1 MKLLS
6 VLKTLFENIQLNEK
20 DFIKQY
26 VEKITSDG
34 VKNFPEDF
42 ISTDKLQKV
51 KLPGKALHLGEEFFG
66 SFEILNSDGES
77 FLQVHDFNRAKYLIY
92 SNKKLP
98 AEISIPDND
107 DEIKESVKKYELYLD
122 NIIKDI
128 RSAFLKTGVDI
139 KHSSN
144 IISEIFR
151 ILNLV
156 RY

>member
-1 MKLLS
+1 M
-6 VLKTLFENIQLNEK
+6 QLNDKE
-20 DFIKQY
+20 FIKQY
-26 VEKITSDG
+26 VEKIITG
-34 VKNFPEDF
+34 GIKNFPDDF

-66 SFEILNSDGES
+66 SFEILNSDGQS
-77 FLQVHDFNRAKYLIY
+77 FLQVNDYNRAKYLIY

-98 AEISIPDND
+98 AEILIPND
-107 DEIKESVKKYELYLD
+107 GNEINKSVKKYELYLD

-128 RSAFLKTGVDI
+128 LSTLSKTGIEI
-139 KHSSN
+139 KYSSN

-151 ILNLV
+151 MLNLV

>member
-1 MKLLS
+1 M
-6 VLKTLFENIQLNEK
+6 NNK

-42 ISTDKLQKV
+42 ISTTKLQKV

-66 SFEILNSDGES
+66 SFELLNSEGES
-77 FLQVHDFNRAKYLIY
+77 FLQVNDFNRAKYLIY
-92 SNKKLP
+92 SNKNLP
-98 AEISIPDND
+98 AEILIPDND
-107 DEIKESVKKYELYLD
+107 DEIKKSVKNYELYLD

-128 RSAFLKTGVDI
+128 RSALSKAAIEI
-139 KHSSN
+139 KHSSY

>member
-1 MKLLS
+1 M
-6 VLKTLFENIQLNEK
+6 QLNEK
-20 DFIKQY
+20 EFIKQY
-26 VEKITSDG
+26 VEKIITEG
-34 VKNFPEDF
+34 IKNFPTDF

-51 KLPGKALHLGEEFFG
+51 HLPGKALHLGEEFFG

-77 FLQVHDFNRAKYLIY
+77 FLQVNDYNRAKYLIY

-98 AEISIPDND
+98 AEILIPND
-107 DEIKESVKKYELYLD
+107 GDEIKKSVKKYELYLD

-128 RSAFLKTGVDI
+128 LSTLSKTGIEI

>member
-1 MKLLS
+1 M
-6 VLKTLFENIQLNEK
+6 QLNDKE
-20 DFIKQY
+20 FIKQY
-26 VEKITSDG
+26 VEKIITG
-34 VKNFPEDF
+34 GIKNFPDDF

-77 FLQVHDFNRAKYLIY
+77 FLQVNDYNRAKYLIY

-98 AEISIPDND
+98 AEILIPND
-107 DEIKESVKKYELYLD
+107 GDEINKSVKKYELYLD

-128 RSAFLKTGVDI
+128 LSTLSKTGIEI
-139 KHSSN
+139 KYSSN

>member
-1 MKLLS
+1 M
-6 VLKTLFENIQLNEK
+6 QLNDKE
-20 DFIKQY
+20 FIKQY
-26 VEKITSDG
+26 VEKIITG
-34 VKNFPEDF
+34 GIKNFPDDF

-77 FLQVHDFNRAKYLIY
+77 FLQVNDYNRAKYLIY

-98 AEISIPDND
+98 AEILIPND
-107 DEIKESVKKYELYLD
+107 GDEINKSVKKYELYLD

-128 RSAFLKTGVDI
+128 LSTLSKTGIEI
-139 KHSSN
+139 KYSSN

-151 ILNLV
+151 MLNLV

>member
-1 MKLLS
+1 M
-6 VLKTLFENIQLNEK
+6 
-20 DFIKQY
+20 
-26 VEKITSDG
+26 
-34 VKNFPEDF
+34 
-42 ISTDKLQKV
+42 QKV

-77 FLQVHDFNRAKYLIY
+77 FLQVNDYNRAKYLIY

-98 AEISIPDND
+98 AEILIPND
-107 DEIKESVKKYELYLD
+107 GDEINKSVKKYELYLD

-128 RSAFLKTGVDI
+128 LSTLSKTGIEI
-139 KHSSN
+139 KYSSN

-151 ILNLV
+151 MLNLV

>member
-1 MKLLS
+1 M
-6 VLKTLFENIQLNEK
+6 QLNEK
-20 DFIKQY
+20 EFIKQY
-26 VEKITSDG
+26 VEKIIAEG
-34 VKNFPEDF
+34 IKNFPDDF

-51 KLPGKALHLGEEFFG
+51 YLPGKALHLGEEFFG
-66 SFEILNSDGES
+66 SFEILNSDGEC
-77 FLQVHDFNRAKYLIY
+77 FLQVNDYNRAKFLVY

-98 AEISIPDND
+98 AEILIPDD
-107 DEIKESVKKYELYLD
+107 EDEIKKSVKKYELYLD

-128 RSAFLKTGVDI
+128 RSTLSKTGIEI

-151 ILNLV
+151 MLNLV

>member
-1 MKLLS
+1 M
-6 VLKTLFENIQLNEK
+6 NEK
-20 DFIKQY
+20 EFIKQY
-26 VEKITSDG
+26 VEKIITG
-34 VKNFPEDF
+34 GIKNFPDDF

-77 FLQVHDFNRAKYLIY
+77 FLQVNDYNRAKYLIY
-92 SNKKLP
+92 SNKNLP
-98 AEISIPDND
+98 ANTLIPND
-107 DEIKESVKKYELYLD
+107 EVEIKTSVKKYELYLD

-128 RSAFLKTGVDI
+128 RLTLSKTSIEI

>member
-1 MKLLS
+1 M
-6 VLKTLFENIQLNEK
+6 QLNDKE
-20 DFIKQY
+20 FIKQY
-26 VEKITSDG
+26 VEKIITG
-34 VKNFPEDF
+34 GIKNFPDDF

-77 FLQVHDFNRAKYLIY
+77 FLQVNDYNRAKYLIY

-98 AEISIPDND
+98 AEILIPND
-107 DEIKESVKKYELYLD
+107 GDEINKSVKKYELYLD

-128 RSAFLKTGVDI
+128 LSTLSKTGIEI
-139 KHSSN
+139 KYSSN

-151 ILNLV
+151 MLNLV
-156 RY
+156 RS

>member
-1 MKLLS
+1 M
-6 VLKTLFENIQLNEK
+6 QLNEK
-20 DFIKQY
+20 EFIKQY
-26 VEKITSDG
+26 VEKIITG
-34 VKNFPEDF
+34 GIKNFPDDF

-77 FLQVHDFNRAKYLIY
+77 FLQVNDYNRAKYLIY
-92 SNKKLP
+92 SNKNLP
-98 AEISIPDND
+98 ANTLIPND
-107 DEIKESVKKYELYLD
+107 EVEIKTSVKKYELYLD

-128 RSAFLKTGVDI
+128 RLTLSKTSIEI

>member
-1 MKLLS
+1 M
-6 VLKTLFENIQLNEK
+6 NEK
-20 DFIKQY
+20 DFIMQY
-26 VEKITSDG
+26 VEKIITEG
-34 VKNFPEDF
+34 IKNFPDDF

-77 FLQVHDFNRAKYLIY
+77 ILQVNDYNRAKYLIY
-92 SNKKLP
+92 SNKNLP
-98 AEISIPDND
+98 AEILIPGDE
-107 DEIKESVKKYELYLD
+107 DEIKKSVKKYELYLD

-128 RSAFLKTGVDI
+128 RSTLSKTDI
-139 KHSSN
+139 GTKHSSK